1 MHRRYVSIVTALSLS
16 KEVTRM
22 KLRPFEL
29 KILNE
34 NRDCTWRVFNHNHTL
49 LGVFPSKKL
58 ADEEAKYY
66 SSVTGNAAYVMHE
79 EMA

>member
-1 MHRRYVSIVTALSLS
+1 
-16 KEVTRM
+16 M

-29 KILNE
+29 KILKE
-34 NRDCTWRVFNHNHTL
+34 NPDCTWRVFNHNHTL
-49 LGVFPSKKL
+49 LGVIPSKNL
-58 ADEEAKYY
+58 ADGKVKYY

>member
-1 MHRRYVSIVTALSLS
+1 
-16 KEVTRM
+16 M

-34 NRDCTWRVFNHNHTL
+34 NPDYTWRVFNHNNTL
-49 LGVFPSKKL
+49 LGVFPYKKL
-58 ADEEAKYY
+58 AEEEAKYY
-66 SSVTGNAAYVMHE
+66 TDVTGNAAYVMHE